1 MKKMYNMK
9 KTYIAPLAETWSIE
23 METLLDSISAGGSN
37 KGGGPTIA
45 ESKYVDFS
53 AEDMD
58 FGF

>member
-1 MKKMYNMK
+1 MK

-23 METLLDSISAGGSN
+23 MNNLLNSISGGGSN
-37 KGGGPTIA
+37 KGGGPIIA
-45 ESKYVDFS
+45 ESKNVDFS